1 MNNHDDNVKLI
12 KQEMAENKSRAP
24 LWAFAV
30 LGIILILA
38 LIYRFAY

>member
-1 MNNHDDNVKLI
+1 MIDENSNVKLI

-30 LGIILILA
+30 LGIILIIA
-38 LIYRFAY
+38 LVYRFA